1 MNRDEEKSGQQGR
14 GGHWDCTSLLDMFC
28 IEGPAGRQETQVR
41 GNRQEVRKTWME
53 LWEGNRRED
62 SLDRRKRHGQD
73 MAGWCR

>member
-62 SLDRRKRHGQD
+62 GKQTGEDGAGRTTQRR
-73 MAGWCR
+73 